1 MLQFKEYLTEED
13 HIKNGNDALLAG
25 DYQSALNHYRQHIT
39 GKSRAKDAI
48 VSKMIFH
55 IKKKLNA

>member
-1 MLQFKEYLTEED
+1 MLSLKEYITEEN
-13 HIKNGNDALLAG
+13 HIKNGDAALLAG
-25 DYQSALNHYRQHIT
+25 DYQSALNHYKQHVT

-48 VSKMIFH
+48 VSKMIFQ